1 MLTMLIAD
9 DEYLVRLRIKETID
23 WQQYGVEIIGEAADG
38 EEALN
43 LALQFK
49 PDILITDMR
58 MPFIDGMELMK
69 KIRENQLES
78 RIIVLS
84 GYNDFDYA
92 RSAVDYGADA
102 YLLKPIDNKHLIEA
116 VQKIMEK
123 IKREKSTTQY
133 MEKLK
138 NEMSSIKKQLLRDL
152 LKGNVTDLA
161 EIKEKIQFLDMPL
174 EMNRNHVIHI
184 RIDRYKWMLEQ
195 KVQTGIDTIKSTIG
209 DWIARK
215 LLINSYYI
223 GLMVDVADDAWTVIV
238 HPFKSED
245 PEGAVKLIKENC
257 LKMAD
262 EMTEEFKLT
271 FSVGISRIS
280 DGLDTLKNAYLEAV
294 EASNIKL
301 LSGLNSIVYQG
312 DSDTTGYRREV
323 MEAIKYIKN
332 NYFKD
337 ITVETASKELYISPS
352 YLMHLFKDEL
362 GKTFNE
368 CLTECRIEMA
378 KELLKDPDIKM
389 YEICERVGY
398 NDVKYFRR
406 VFKKITG
413 INPSDYVR
421 VKNAN

>member
-1 MLTMLIAD
+1 MLTMLIVD

-23 WQQYGVEIIGEAADG
+23 WQQYGVEIVGEAVDG
-38 EEALN
+38 EEGLS
-43 LALQFK
+43 LALQYK
-49 PDILITDMR
+49 PDIIITDMR

-69 KIRENQLES
+69 KIRENQLEA

-102 YLLKPIDNKHLIEA
+102 YLLKPIDNKHLIET
-116 VQKIMEK
+116 VQKIKDK
-123 IKREKSTTQY
+123 IKREKSTSQY
-133 MEKLK
+133 IEKLK

-152 LKGNVTDLA
+152 LKGNVTDIA
-161 EIKEKIQFLDMPL
+161 EIQEKIQFLDLPL
-174 EMNRNHVIHI
+174 EMKHNYVVHI

-195 KVQTGIDTIKSTIG
+195 QAQTGIVIIKNTIG
-209 DWIARK
+209 DLIARK
-215 LLINSYYI
+215 LLIDSYYI
-223 GLMVDVADDAWTVIV
+223 GLMVDVTDDAWTAII
-238 HPFKSED
+238 HPFNTED
-245 PEGAVKLIKENC
+245 SKETIKLIKENC
-257 LKMAD
+257 LKMTD
-262 EMTEEFKLT
+262 ELTEEFKLT
-271 FSVGISRIS
+271 FSVGISSMS
-280 DGLDTLKNAYLEAV
+280 DGLDTLKEAYLEAV
-294 EASNIKL
+294 EASSIKL
-301 LSGLNSIVYQG
+301 LSGLNSIVVKG
-312 DSDTTGYRREV
+312 DNDTIGYRREV

-378 KELLKDPDIKM
+378 KELLKNPEIKM

-421 VKNAN
+421 VKNEI